1 MAHKKLWKI
10 LKEMVILDRLT
21 CLLRNLGTSQ
31 EATVRM
37 GHRTMDWFQLGQEY
51 VKAVYCYP
59 AHLTYMQYCCSVAQ
73 SCLTLCDPVHPC
85 DCSTPGLPVP
95 HHLPEFAQVHV
106 LCISDAIQSSHSLM
120 PSFPFALD
128 LSQHQGLFQ

>member
-37 GHRTMDWFQLGQEY
+37 GRGTMDWFQLGQEY
-51 VKAVYCYP
+51 VKAVYCHP

-73 SCLTLCDPVHPC
+73 SCLTLCDPM
-85 DCSTPGLPVP
+85 DCSTPGLSIP
-95 HHLPEFAQVHV
+95 HHLPKFAQVHV
-106 LCISDAIQSSHSLM
+106 HCISDPIQASHPLM
-120 PSFPFALD
+120 PSSPSAFN

>member
-1 MAHKKLWKI
+1 MAHKKLWTI

-37 GHRTMDWFQLGQEY
+37 GHGTMDWFQQGQEY

-59 AHLTYMQYCCSVAQ
+59 AHLTYMQYCCSAAQ
-73 SCLTLCDPVHPC
+73 SCLTL
-85 DCSTPGLPVP
+85 
-95 HHLPEFAQVHV
+95 
-106 LCISDAIQSSHSLM
+106 
-120 PSFPFALD
+120 
-128 LSQHQGLFQ
+128 